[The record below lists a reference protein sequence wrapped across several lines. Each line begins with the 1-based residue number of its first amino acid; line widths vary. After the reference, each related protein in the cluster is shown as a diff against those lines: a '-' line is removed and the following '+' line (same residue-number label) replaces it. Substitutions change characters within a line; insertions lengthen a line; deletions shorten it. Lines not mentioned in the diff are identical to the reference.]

1 MTQKKR
7 TRNENKPRNAYRS
20 IKLTEKYCPELEV
33 VHLNNV
39 AKYETQIKKK
49 EKQSISQ
56 LWQCNRPQR
65 MTDEQL
71 EKIGR
76 DMIEFA
82 KKDGVLSLEEFAN
95 EKNFLLTTLIK
106 YEKTNEYFAEL
117 IAIARQILRN
127 KWIKGGAIERS
138 GMREG
143 FAKFYLSSY
152 YGLSET
158 VKTESEN
165 TITLNIKT

>member
-1 MTQKKR
+1 MTQEKK
-7 TRNENKPRNAYRS
+7 TRSAYRS
-20 IKLTEKYCPELEV
+20 IKLTERYCPELEV

-56 LWQCNRPQR
+56 LWQCNRPQK

-76 DMIEFA
+76 DMIEYA

-106 YEKTNEYFAEL
+106 YEKTNPYFAEL